1 MRRTQPQRWDWKHD
15 WPPGGLPK
23 ASDTREPRIS
33 GILPYESGLWVSS
46 VPQQLPLSSLLFILL
61 RNLLT
66 DTPSPYLALRRRGEG
81 VVGVPA
87 LCQPREGLADLR
99 LMDTAPK
106 RGGTCSEQNPLGAP
120 CKLAW
125 SVSRILRMW
134 SRLA

>member
-1 MRRTQPQRWDWKHD
+1 MRVGCGFRLSP
-15 WPPGGLPK
+15 
-23 ASDTREPRIS
+23 
-33 GILPYESGLWVSS
+33 SS
-46 VPQQLPLSSLLFILL
+46 CPFLSALYSAEEFADRHLPL
-61 RNLLT
+61 
-66 DTPSPYLALRRRGEG
+66 YLALRRRGEG

-87 LCQPREGLADLR
+87 LCQPREGLAGLR

-106 RGGTCSEQNPLGAP
+106 RGGTCSEQNLLGAP